1 MQLNYMDPFG
11 NKLRRSFEWL
21 VRELE
26 RKGGCSMAVY
36 NGKHKQQQ
44 VLYI

>member
-1 MQLNYMDPFG
+1 MQLNFMDPFG

-21 VRELE
+21 VRE
-26 RKGGCSMAVY
+26 KGRCSMAVY